1 MFTSQASVFFRNKQ
15 ITTSQSL
22 LFPINQ
28 QCLFQDFFITQVGD
42 QLFKYSSAFTPT
54 WQLGSTFTLI
64 HLFHI
69 LLILLPVIKRPYKV
83 LQGPSSLCQTF
94 LLETVFSL
102 CYLFL
107 LSKFQQSSSPNN
119 SACRNEFSHTQDFP
133 GTYNPFHYGHIQLVS
148 IMIALK
154 RAKWSVWWQEQP
166 SWKRPGSP
174 LGQQTEHE
182 LEWHCIV
189 MEKQGRKIRSWTAS
203 AVTLLAETEMWP
215 SHPTWCLSGSTNSTV
230 SSSGPHYS
238 GKMWA
243 GWRRSKREP
252 WRRSKCWWSCEEKT
266 KGVGSFHPGEQKH
279 WGTLFQYL
287 KGGNKVNRGALHE
300 ELHGEGKGQQVQG
313 EVASGYKNSVQW
325 EQLITG
331 CGRIIISGGF

>member
-1 MFTSQASVFFRNKQ
+1 MFTSQASLFFRNKQ

-69 LLILLPVIKRPYKV
+69 LLILLPVIKRTYKV
-83 LQGPSSLCQTF
+83 LQGPYSLCQTF

-119 SACRNEFSHTQDFP
+119 PACRNDFSHTQDFA

-154 RAKWSVWWQEQP
+154 RAKWSVVAGAAFLKETWQ
-166 SWKRPGSP
+166 S
-174 LGQQTEHE
+174 
-182 LEWHCIV
+182 
-189 MEKQGRKIRSWTAS
+189 SWTANWTWVGMALHCNGEAREKNQILGCICS
-203 AVTLLAETEMWP
+203 DITRRDRDVTISP
-215 SHPTWCLSGSTNSTV
+215 CLSGSTNGTV

-252 WRRSKCWWSCEEKT
+252 WRKI
-266 KGVGSFHPGEQKH
+266 
-279 WGTLFQYL
+279 
-287 KGGNKVNRGALHE
+287 KVLVILWR
-300 ELHGEGKGQQVQG
+300 KD
-313 EVASGYKNSVQW
+313 
-325 EQLITG
+325 
-331 CGRIIISGGF
+331 

>member
-1 MFTSQASVFFRNKQ
+1 MFTSQASLFFRNKQ

-69 LLILLPVIKRPYKV
+69 LLILLPVIKRTYKV
-83 LQGPSSLCQTF
+83 LQGPYSLCQTF

-119 SACRNEFSHTQDFP
+119 PACRNDFSHTQDFA

-154 RAKWSVWWQEQP
+154 RAKWSVVAGAAFLKETWQS
-166 SWKRPGSP
+166 SWTANWTWVGMA
-174 LGQQTEHE
+174 L
-182 LEWHCIV
+182 HCNG
-189 MEKQGRKIRSWTAS
+189 EAREKIRSWAAS

-215 SHPTWCLSGSTNSTV
+215 SHPACQAAPTVLCLVLVPTIQERCGQAEE
-230 SSSGPHYS
+230 GPKESH
-238 GKMWA
+238 
-243 GWRRSKREP
+243 EE
-252 WRRSKCWWSCEEKT
+252 RSKCWWSCEGKT
-266 KGVGSFHPGEQKH
+266 KGVGSFHPGEEKH

-287 KGGNKVNRGALHE
+287 KGGYKVHRGALHE
-300 ELHGEGKGQQVQG
+300 EPHGEGKGQQVQG

-331 CGRIIISGGF
+331 CSRIIISGGF